1 LSHQQRVEVEL
12 CEEGEGEHWWG
23 LLICMGKIF
32 IYSQIYPVK
41 SSQGNRGKLNLCFE
55 KKEVK
60 SQSSENRGKITI
72 PFQSK
77 GKNSKAPKFYVM
89 SSILST

>member
-1 LSHQQRVEVEL
+1 
-12 CEEGEGEHWWG
+12 
-23 LLICMGKIF
+23 MGKIF
-32 IYSQIYPVK
+32 IYSQIYPIK
-41 SSQGNRGKLNLCFE
+41 YSQGNRGKLNLCFE

-77 GKNSKAPKFYVM
+77 GKN
-89 SSILST
+89 

>member
-1 LSHQQRVEVEL
+1 MARFTPLNPLKGIGANS
-12 CEEGEGEHWWG
+12 
-23 LLICMGKIF
+23 IF
-32 IYSQIYPVK
+32 V
-41 SSQGNRGKLNLCFE
+41 L
-55 KKEVK
+55 KKREVK